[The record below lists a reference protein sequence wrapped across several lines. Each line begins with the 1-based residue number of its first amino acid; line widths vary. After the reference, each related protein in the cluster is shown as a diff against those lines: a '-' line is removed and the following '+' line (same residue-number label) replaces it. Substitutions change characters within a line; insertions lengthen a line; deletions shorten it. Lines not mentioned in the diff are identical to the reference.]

1 MVFINRETH
10 IAKRL
15 GRGAS
20 HAGQK
25 HRDAVQLDGQH
36 IVCVFGC
43 LAVFAHNTVVYAWAD
58 VFQVFI
64 IGANGTA
71 GDRSNVLDQRFG
83 LWLGIITQ
91 VFDVNDTKFG
101 ELHLDALLAFAANE
115 ELSGLANHAIHREFV
130 VTRPTQGIPGQFDGT
145 ATVIQTG
152 LVNRDALV
160 TERLIDLDGLLKR
173 LARFA
178 VGNQYLAFET
188 AGHAG
193 RVVIHQEAVKTNRER
208 QGLNQYAIAR
218 ADQGMA
224 ALIAFRDQ
232 QMRFKA
238 GVGHGQTPGFR
249 HLGDQHV
256 LDNRCFAVHPHLHA
270 HGKFAVEQAADANDH
285 NGGVRED
292 VAQPVGPAF
301 LGGQQQLIA
310 IVAYLEAVTHRA
322 QQFLHLVARLLERC
336 AYLTF
341 YTVGEGAQ
349 AAATHILTK
358 RAGVAHKFGR
368 IANKTNGGRHHQEAH
383 NQQKPPAVIDIPDRE
398 DIEELEPEW

>member
-1 MVFINRETH
+1 NTAKARAGKGFQRALCGFFEQWLLDALAGISLGKPHGRFTHQLRILKGSAQVHELAHRMVFINRETH

-208 QGLNQYAIAR
+208 QGL
-218 ADQGMA
+218 
-224 ALIAFRDQ
+224 
-232 QMRFKA
+232 
-238 GVGHGQTPGFR
+238 
-249 HLGDQHV
+249 
-256 LDNRCFAVHPHLHA
+256 
-270 HGKFAVEQAADANDH
+270 
-285 NGGVRED
+285 
-292 VAQPVGPAF
+292 
-301 LGGQQQLIA
+301 
-310 IVAYLEAVTHRA
+310 
-322 QQFLHLVARLLERC
+322 
-336 AYLTF
+336 
-341 YTVGEGAQ
+341 
-349 AAATHILTK
+349 
-358 RAGVAHKFGR
+358 
-368 IANKTNGGRHHQEAH
+368 
-383 NQQKPPAVIDIPDRE
+383 
-398 DIEELEPEW
+398 